1 MQPSRPLRTAVR
13 CSRVPPLAARAQVL
27 RGIEAVARLK
37 EAEGG
42 PPSPSELE
50 QLTEELKEAEA
61 AWRPLAEHALR
72 QLPPT
77 RDVPGGAARGA
88 AARERRRAFAD
99 LQRQQKRKWLEDEYR
114 RRTNEA
120 QQTKHEK
127 AMAQWRRSQ
136 KIKAKVERWHAQMWA
151 ESGVDAPPPVA
162 KTPQLR
168 PRRPPPTL
176 GSPDHRKPPAA
187 PIRLGA
193 D

>member
-1 MQPSRPLRTAVR
+1 MAAYPLEPHT
-13 CSRVPPLAARAQVL
+13 PQVL

-37 EAEGG
+37 KDEAE

-50 QLTEELKEAEA
+50 RLTTELTAAEA

-77 RDVPGGAARGA
+77 RDVPGGAPRGA
-88 AARERRRAFAD
+88 AARERRRAFAA
-99 LQRQQKRKWLEDEYR
+99 LQRQQKRQWLEDEYR
-114 RRTNEA
+114 RRTHEA

-127 AMAQWRRSQ
+127 AMAQWGRSQ

-151 ESGVDAPPPVA
+151 ESGVDAPPVA
-162 KTPQLR
+162 RTPQLR

-187 PIRLGA
+187 PSRLGV